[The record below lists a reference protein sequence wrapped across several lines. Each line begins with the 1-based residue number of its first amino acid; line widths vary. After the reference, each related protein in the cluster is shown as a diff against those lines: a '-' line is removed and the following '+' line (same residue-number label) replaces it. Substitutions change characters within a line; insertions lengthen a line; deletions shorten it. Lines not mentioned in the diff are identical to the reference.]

1 MKRKIISLILS
12 AAICFSLIAFAAVPA
27 SAAETIT
34 LGAKDGSYSD
44 YCSRSFSKI
53 KSITVPGHTFSVG
66 NWAVWKCNRSDY
78 VSGFISARVIKN
90 NSTKYTLYLWSRVQ
104 KGSGNITITYNSGK
118 KQTIFYQVKNAP
130 TKVTLNKSSLTLI
143 EGQTFDLDSYVNSGA
158 ASYQI
163 KYSCKGDS
171 AYVKEA
177 GGLVYDTGLPM
188 LGRSYVTART
198 YNGKT
203 AVCTVNVVKKRK

>member
-1 MKRKIISLILS
+1 MKKKIISLILS
-12 AAICFSLIAFAAVPA
+12 VAICFSIVAFAAVPVN
-27 SAAETIT
+27 AAETIT

-44 YCSRSFSKI
+44 YYSRSFSKI

-66 NWAVWKCNRSDY
+66 NWALWKCNSSDF

-90 NSTKYTLYLWSRVQ
+90 NSTKYTLYLWSRAQ
-104 KGSGNITITYNSGK
+104 KGSGNITISYNSGD

-130 TKVTLNKSSLTLI
+130 QKVTLNRSRLTLT

-158 ASYQI
+158 ASYQT
-163 KYSCKGDS
+163 KYSCDGDS
-171 AYVKEA
+171 AYVKAA
-177 GGLVYDTGLPM
+177 GGLVYNTGLPM
-188 LGRSYVTART
+188 LGRSYVTVRT

-203 AVCTVNVVKKRK
+203 AVCTVDVIKKKY